1 MSLPWML
8 VVFIKA
14 VAINLIQDLQNK
26 SKIRDV
32 LQMFADVATSI
43 TNGNVVARTELSYTT
58 WKSLASWPCTCSCS
72 LLTDLWDTRQ
82 QIRCWHKVSN
92 KGHFDKIMSEAQYG
106 IGKSRFRLLK
116 TTRQKGDVTAFL
128 QPDSLGIFLSEKA
141 SIEGNCCEAWFE
153 THV

>member
-43 TNGNVVARTELSYTT
+43 TNGNVVARTELSYST
-58 WKSLASWPCTCSCS
+58 
-72 LLTDLWDTRQ
+72 
-82 QIRCWHKVSN
+82 
-92 KGHFDKIMSEAQYG
+92 
-106 IGKSRFRLLK
+106 
-116 TTRQKGDVTAFL
+116 
-128 QPDSLGIFLSEKA
+128 
-141 SIEGNCCEAWFE
+141 
-153 THV
+153 